1 MSGMVSDNRKIGIG
15 LSLAGMFFTTLGIF
29 LFFDRGLLAMGNL
42 LFLSGVVLIIGPAKT
57 YRFFFQA
64 RKAKG
69 TACFLGGIALVLYGW
84 TIIGICIEGWGFLN
98 LFGDFFPTAL
108 CAAPA
113 AAAPSA
119 PRFVVLLLAAAAPLA
134 AARRSPRSLARVRLF
149 FFCVTPRLTP
159 PPNLAFCAR
168 GLRRGFMR
176 NMPIIGNFLC
186 LPMVRAVTD
195 RLVTKSRLPV

>member
-29 LFFDRGLLAMGNL
+29 MFFDRGLLAMGNL

-119 PRFVVLLLAAAAPLA
+119 PRLLFVSLLAAAFAAAPLA
-134 AARRSPRSLARVRLF
+134 AARRSPRSLARAPF
-149 FFCVTPRLTP
+149 FSV
-159 PPNLAFCAR
+159 
-168 GLRRGFMR
+168 
-176 NMPIIGNFLC
+176 
-186 LPMVRAVTD
+186 
-195 RLVTKSRLPV
+195 